1 MMCTKLLVEIPNPNT
16 VLNFNETHRTPHDG
30 PSNVLHQDDSAAGH
44 NHSDAAST
52 SVNREGSAAGHTQ
65 PGNDPLMHYN
75 NQSDAASSNNIYV
88 MESVFIIAV
97 GAAENGAAE
106 IGEQVAGHNSS
117 SNIMHVM

>member
-1 MMCTKLLVEIPNPNT
+1 
-16 VLNFNETHRTPHDG
+16 
-30 PSNVLHQDDSAAGH
+30 
-44 NHSDAAST
+44 
-52 SVNREGSAAGHTQ
+52 
-65 PGNDPLMHYN
+65 MHYN

-117 SNIMHVM
+117 SNITHVMESVFIIAVGAMEMSW